1 MVKGKTQERKKKK
14 KTDKNVEIK
23 YLQKRKTTVT

>member
-14 KTDKNVEIK
+14 KTDKKIEIK
-23 YLQKRKTTVT
+23 YLQKRKITVT